1 MQYTSDIHNG
11 TLNLEDTIAS
21 AGYHSVQKPDTSH
34 TVGKNGST
42 NIGNASILPQPT
54 RQGGQ
59 AIMAQTFTG
68 KMFSMRNNSL
78 KANQNNPAANHIV
91 GEKSGS
97 VQLGQGK
104 NVMNNFNL

>member
-1 MQYTSDIHNG
+1 
-11 TLNLEDTIAS
+11 
-21 AGYHSVQKPDTSH
+21 
-34 TVGKNGST
+34 
-42 NIGNASILPQPT
+42 
-54 RQGGQ
+54 
-59 AIMAQTFTG
+59 MAQTFTG